1 MLTLDCL
8 IDCIL
13 EKKHWQSFDLLMTE
27 QGFVHFGNEDGIL
40 NQRKPKVYIHVCDEG
55 VLKNKVLRIGKAE
68 SGIYQRWVKAKNGH
82 RARFLW
88 ATGDSELYGHK
99 NAERYPEYLLF
110 FASLYGLKTKIYT
123 LTCQADFEGKMTAQ
137 ASEKALIGYFSPMW
151 EDLKKLYKNFVDPDN
166 RQSVTALGGSI
177 AAIRMQRSGEMI
189 FSKQIPDLID
199 LGSNIGGSIERL

>member
-13 EKKHWQSFDLLMTE
+13 QRKHWQSFDLLMTE
-27 QGFVHFGNEDGIL
+27 QGFKHLGNEISIL
-40 NQRKPKVYIHVCDEG
+40 NQIKPQVYIHVCEEG

-82 RARFLW
+82 RATFLW
-88 ATGDSELYGHK
+88 ATGDSEMLGHK

-110 FASLYGLKTKIYT
+110 FASLSGLKTKIYA
-123 LTCQADFEGKMTAQ
+123 LTCQADFKGKMTAR

-151 EDLKKLYKNFVDPDN
+151 EDLKICTKTLLILIIVNPSQHWAVQLQP
-166 RQSVTALGGSI
+166 S
-177 AAIRMQRSGEMI
+177 E
-189 FSKQIPDLID
+189 SKEAVKKSSQNKFLI
-199 LGSNIGGSIERL
+199 